1 MTVEEIFGKIATH
14 MVEGLM
20 FHSQMAEYYQFLGL
34 DGYSQCHE
42 YHFLCE
48 SKSYQKI
55 MIDFIT
61 YFNKLLP
68 SMQANDPKV
77 IPNSWYK
84 YVRSDVDMSTKRS
97 SVKTSL
103 EKWVAWEKDTQS
115 LYQQMYK
122 ELINIGE
129 IAAANRVLD
138 LVKDVTEELHSAEQY
153 LLNKKGTEY
162 DMVDI
167 IEEQHKKKEDYEIK
181 CRSLFLS

>member
-1 MTVEEIFGKIATH
+1 MTVEEIFGKIANH

-48 SKSYQKI
+48 SKSYHKI
-55 MIDFIT
+55 IIDFIN

-68 SMQANDPKV
+68 TSQAENPNV
-77 IPNSWYK
+77 IPRTWYK
-84 YVRSDVDMSTKRS
+84 YIRADVDMSTKRN
-97 SVKTSL
+97 SVKTGL
-103 EKWVAWEKDTQS
+103 EKWVSWEKETQN

-129 IAAANRVLD
+129 IAAANKVMELI
-138 LVKDVTEELHSAEQY
+138 KDVTEELHDAEQY
-153 LLNKKGTEY
+153 LLNKKSTEY

-167 IEEQHKKKEDYEIK
+167 IEEQHKNKEEYGIK
-181 CRSLFLS
+181 CRGLFLS